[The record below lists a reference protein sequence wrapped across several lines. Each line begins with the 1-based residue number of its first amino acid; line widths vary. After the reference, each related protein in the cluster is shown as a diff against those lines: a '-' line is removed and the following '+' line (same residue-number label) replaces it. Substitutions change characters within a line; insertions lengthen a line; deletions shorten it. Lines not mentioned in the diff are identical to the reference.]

1 MRNPSRKE
9 ARMRPKVGLP
19 QWAGQASPH
28 QLEVTPSWRKRT
40 NPLKA
45 PKAVSIK
52 SLRMV
57 HKTSCHLS
65 FRYLLVQ
72 PEKQEHD
79 RIHQR
84 TLQKNNH
91 NKRQRKKK
99 KKHFPKPV
107 YAMHSVQHGPWFAK
121 RSCWCPHPAVPMH
134 HIQGMT
140 VSQRFGHLRE
150 EATGFHLR
158 EAAC

>member
-99 KKHFPKPV
+99 KNIFPNQYMPCILYSMV
-107 YAMHSVQHGPWFAK
+107 HG
-121 RSCWCPHPAVPMH
+121 
-134 HIQGMT
+134 
-140 VSQRFGHLRE
+140 L
-150 EATGFHLR
+150 LR
-158 EAAC
+158 EAAGAHIPRSRCTTSKA